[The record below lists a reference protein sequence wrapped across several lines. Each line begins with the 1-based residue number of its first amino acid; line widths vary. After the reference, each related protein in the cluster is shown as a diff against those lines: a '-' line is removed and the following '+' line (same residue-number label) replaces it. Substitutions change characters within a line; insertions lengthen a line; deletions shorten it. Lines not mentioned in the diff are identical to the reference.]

1 MDFKTYPMPFDE
13 RIQHIYMLQHWKL
26 FLTIIALLIITS
38 IIFLIITYKVNGYI
52 IEWFS
57 VSIIISAF
65 ALVAAL
71 IITAMMGLYYY
82 DASSNNQNMRYIS
95 YEGNGEIV
103 ENCDTNSND
112 YRTISF
118 NSGIEQY
125 KLTINKKY
133 NISKGD
139 LIKISSNGKIP
150 TIDYSENIKRNL
162 TYNTITSEH
171 NLDVKIKHD
180 GKWYKIDV
188 NTFDNW

>member
-13 RIQHIYMLQHWKL
+13 RIQHIYMLQHWKM
-26 FLTIIALLIITS
+26 FLTIIALLILTS

-57 VSIIISAF
+57 VSIVISVF

-95 YEGNGEIV
+95 YEGSGEIV

-125 KLTINKKY
+125 KLTINKKI
-133 NISKGD
+133 NK
-139 LIKISSNGKIP
+139 
-150 TIDYSENIKRNL
+150 
-162 TYNTITSEH
+162 
-171 NLDVKIKHD
+171 
-180 GKWYKIDV
+180 
-188 NTFDNW
+188 